1 MPFRGVISELQ
12 SERRKHKKGTIA
24 NLLYKEM
31 GNCLYGS
38 VTRGMNH
45 KMRFDIKSNKTVRME
60 GSDLS
65 NPILAS

>member
-1 MPFRGVISELQ
+1 MPFREVISELQ

-31 GNCLYGS
+31 GNSIYGS
-38 VTRGMNH
+38 VAKGISDKVRY
-45 KMRFDIKSNKTVRME
+45 DIKTDRMIRME
-60 GSDLS
+60 ANDIA